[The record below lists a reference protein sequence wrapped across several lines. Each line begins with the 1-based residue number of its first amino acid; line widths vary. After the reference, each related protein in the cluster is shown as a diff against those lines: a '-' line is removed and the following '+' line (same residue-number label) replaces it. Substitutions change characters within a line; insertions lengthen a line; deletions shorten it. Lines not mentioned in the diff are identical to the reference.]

1 VGDLGYNAIKYIH
14 VISAIIWVGG
24 AFFAQILAIRAQRS
38 TDPAELPRLGAA
50 LGELGMKVFLPA
62 SIVLFVAGVI
72 LTLQR
77 WAFSQLWISIAIVLW
92 LVSAVTGA
100 LYLGPQSARIGKL
113 FTAEGPTSIAGR
125 AALARVFIVSRLELV
140 SFAILVFLMIAKPIA
155 S

>member
-1 VGDLGYNAIKYIH
+1 MGDFTYNAIKYIH

-24 AFFAQILAIRAQRS
+24 AFFAQMLAIRAQRS
-38 TDPAELPRLGAA
+38 TDPVELPKLGAA

-62 SIVLFVAGVI
+62 SIVLFIAGVI

-92 LVSAVTGA
+92 LASAVTGA
-100 LYLGPQSARIGKL
+100 VYLGPQSARIGKL
-113 FTAEGPTSIAGR
+113 FASEGPTSIAGR
-125 AALARVFIVSRLELV
+125 AALARIFIVSRLELV
-140 SFAILVFLMIAKPIA
+140 SFAILVFLMIFKPVA

>member
-1 VGDLGYNAIKYIH
+1 MGDLGYNAIKYVH

-24 AFFAQILAIRAQRS
+24 AFFAQLLAIRAQRS

-77 WAFSQLWISIAIVLW
+77 WAFSQLWISIAIILW
-92 LVSAVTGA
+92 LVSAITGA

-113 FTAEGPTSIAGR
+113 FTTEGPTSIAGR

-140 SFAILVFLMIAKPIA
+140 SFAILVFLMIFKPVA

>member
-1 VGDLGYNAIKYIH
+1 MGDLGYNAIKYVH

-24 AFFAQILAIRAQRS
+24 AFFAQLLAIRAQRS

-77 WAFSQLWISIAIVLW
+77 WAFSQLWISIAIILW
-92 LVSAVTGA
+92 LVSAITGA

-113 FTAEGPTSIAGR
+113 FTTEGPTSIAGR
-125 AALARVFIVSRLELV
+125 AALARVFIVSRLELI
-140 SFAILVFLMIAKPIA
+140 SFAILVFLMIFKPVA

>member
-1 VGDLGYNAIKYIH
+1 VGDLGYNAIKYVH

-24 AFFAQILAIRAQRS
+24 AFFAQLLAIRAQRS

-77 WAFSQLWISIAIVLW
+77 WAFSQLWISIAIILW
-92 LVSAVTGA
+92 LVSAITGA

-113 FTAEGPTSIAGR
+113 FTTEGPTSIAGR

-140 SFAILVFLMIAKPIA
+140 SFAILVFLMIFKPVA